1 MSLMKKGEDKVVTV
15 HALKV
20 YEEVGV
26 QQHSF
31 LTSASEEVSGY
42 FMPCSLYHPP
52 PSPSQQRI
60 LVPTDQEAKWDP
72 EPV

>member
-1 MSLMKKGEDKVVTV
+1 MSLMKIGEGKVVPV

-31 LTSASEEVSGY
+31 LTSPSEEV
-42 FMPCSLYHPP
+42 
-52 PSPSQQRI
+52 R
-60 LVPTDQEAKWDP
+60 
-72 EPV
+72 